1 MLRLNFQLACCA
13 VLSAAIALGQG
24 APVER
29 SSAPLT
35 MQAAVDLAG
44 RNYPTIR
51 ASLAE
56 VAAAQSGVDLAK
68 TAYLPRT
75 DLRLGVNRATR
86 NNVFG
91 LILPNAVIPAIS
103 GPVQDDST
111 ITSTF
116 GSSAGVLFSYEPF
129 DFGLRR
135 SNVQVAEALQVRA
148 EAGRAVTEYEISLAA
163 ADAYLQAAATQRA
176 VAAAEATVERMQVF
190 NDTVDV
196 LVKNE
201 LRPGADSSRARAEL
215 ARARSE
221 LIRAEEEAA
230 KSLATLAQWL
240 GVAGETVAIEV
251 AGLVDDPP
259 LAVGEVDSV
268 DAHPLMA
275 AQDAEISVADAR
287 RGALEKEWRPTF
299 QLQSALYGRGTGA
312 RIDGMFQGGA
322 HGLAP
327 SEGNWAV
334 GFNMNF
340 DLMDQRIAS
349 CMEKY
354 GVRILR
360 IALAAIFIWF
370 GMLKPLGLSPAADLV
385 KNTVYWLPPE
395 IFLPILGWWEVL
407 IGVFLLYRPT
417 IRASLFLLFLQMPG
431 TMLPL
436 VLLPDVCFTKI
447 PFGLT
452 LEGQYIVKNLVMIG
466 SAIVVGGTVRR
477 KSSSTKRL

>member
-340 DLMDQRIAS
+340 DLMDYKQTRVKRQIETHHLEREQARKDAVIQELRGEVARARIAVEAAS
-349 CMEKY
+349 KIAANTPIQLDAARTLETQAQARYSAKLTTIIDVADAQRLLRQAEVDNALARL
-354 GVRILR
+354 GVWRAMF
-360 IALAAIFIWF
+360 ALAAAQ
-370 GMLKPLGLSPAADLV
+370 GNMDELLTAAS
-385 KNTVYWLPPE
+385 
-395 IFLPILGWWEVL
+395 
-407 IGVFLLYRPT
+407 R
-417 IRASLFLLFLQMPG
+417 
-431 TMLPL
+431 
-436 VLLPDVCFTKI
+436 
-447 PFGLT
+447 
-452 LEGQYIVKNLVMIG
+452 
-466 SAIVVGGTVRR
+466 
-477 KSSSTKRL
+477 

>member
-1 MLRLNFQLACCA
+1 MFRLNSQFACCVA
-13 VLSAAIALGQG
+13 LSAAIALGQD
-24 APVER
+24 ATAER
-29 SSAPLT
+29 PSAPLT
-35 MQAAVDLAG
+35 IQTAVELAG
-44 RNYPTIR
+44 RNYPAIR

-103 GPVQDDST
+103 GPVQDDAT

-135 SNVQVAEALQVRA
+135 SNVQVAEALQARA

-176 VAAAEATVERMQVF
+176 VAAAEATVDRMQIF
-190 NDTVDV
+190 DDTVDV

-215 ARARSE
+215 VRARSE

-251 AGLVDDPP
+251 AGLAGDPP
-259 LAVGEVDSV
+259 LGVGEAGSV
-268 DAHPLMA
+268 ESHPLMA
-275 AQDAEISVADAR
+275 AQDAEIAVTDAR
-287 RGALEKEWRPTF
+287 RAALEKEWRPTF

-312 RIDGMFQGGA
+312 RIDGTFQGGA

-340 DLMDQRIAS
+340 DLLDYKQSRVKRQIEAHHLEREQVRKDAVIQELRGEVARARIA
-349 CMEKY
+349 
-354 GVRILR
+354 VD
-360 IALAAIFIWF
+360 AAIKIAANTPIELDAVRTLETQAQARYNAKLATVIEVADAQRLLRQAEVDNF
-370 GMLKPLGLSPAADLV
+370 LARLGVWRALFAQAAAQGNMD
-385 KNTVYWLPPE
+385 
-395 IFLPILGWWEVL
+395 EVL
-407 IGVFLLYRPT
+407 T
-417 IRASLFLLFLQMPG
+417 AAS
-431 TMLPL
+431 
-436 VLLPDVCFTKI
+436 
-447 PFGLT
+447 
-452 LEGQYIVKNLVMIG
+452 
-466 SAIVVGGTVRR
+466 R
-477 KSSSTKRL
+477 